1 VQSFTEVPV
10 SFAKD
15 TSAACVAELVA
26 GRGRDIKSF
35 LYLFVDTFVGGGLV
49 IGLLSALMGI
59 GGVVGL
65 YHILLAQI
73 EYQQV
78 ARDIAQREKFPTIQE

>member
-1 VQSFTEVPV
+1 MKNS
-10 SFAKD
+10 SL
-15 TSAACVAELVA
+15 AALRTAGWVLALVA
-26 GRGRDIKSF
+26 LCLIVHLAFTLVPAHVLLNS
-35 LYLFVDTFVGGGLV
+35 LY
-49 IGLLSALMGI
+49 ALMGI

>member
-1 VQSFTEVPV
+1 VLLNS
-10 SFAKD
+10 
-15 TSAACVAELVA
+15 
-26 GRGRDIKSF
+26 
-35 LYLFVDTFVGGGLV
+35 LY
-49 IGLLSALMGI
+49 ALMGI

>member
-1 VQSFTEVPV
+1 MKNSSLAALRTAGWVLAMVALCLITHLTITLVPV
-10 SFAKD
+10 QVLLNS
-15 TSAACVAELVA
+15 
-26 GRGRDIKSF
+26 
-35 LYLFVDTFVGGGLV
+35 LY
-49 IGLLSALMGI
+49 ALMGI

>member
-1 VQSFTEVPV
+1 MKNSSLAALRTAGWVLALVALCLIAHLTFTLVPV
-10 SFAKD
+10 QVLLNS
-15 TSAACVAELVA
+15 
-26 GRGRDIKSF
+26 
-35 LYLFVDTFVGGGLV
+35 LY
-49 IGLLSALMGI
+49 ALMGI

-78 ARDIAQREKFPTIQE
+78 ARDIAQREKFPNIQE